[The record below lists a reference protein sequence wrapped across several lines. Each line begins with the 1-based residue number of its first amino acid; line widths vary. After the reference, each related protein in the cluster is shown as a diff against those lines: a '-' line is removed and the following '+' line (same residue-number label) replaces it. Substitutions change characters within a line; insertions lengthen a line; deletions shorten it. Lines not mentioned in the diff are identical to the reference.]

1 MQQCIFSTRHPTLA
15 LLDIEQLS
23 PTRYSDRLFNYRVET
38 RRVFVNFHVL
48 DEKGMERRRKF
59 PLRSSRSR
67 LIVLD
72 RGLMARLSIQFIPLR
87 VNKIFMEES
96 YRVRN

>member
-48 DEKGMERRRKF
+48 DEKRRRKF
-59 PLRSSRSR
+59 PLPSSRSR

-96 YRVRN
+96 YGVRN